1 MKKIILIF
9 ALFMGV
15 FAAQAQSLQE
25 NKFFDNMSV
34 TLKGGAIMPFQG
46 YAFWPSARG
55 VFGLELRKQIT
66 PVIGFG
72 LEGEATINTTSWEK
86 TPNYWGPKSPNIIDH
101 TLAGLFGTVNLGNL
115 FMGYAGKPRFFELE
129 AVFGAGWLHAFHRAG
144 ESAHVYGNDYDSW
157 YTKAGANLNFNFGEA
172 RAFTFSLKPAV
183 VWDMNGDIMQ
193 AYRHCSNVKTI
204 EGPHSNLSNLF
215 MGYKG
220 MPRVFEVEGVIGAGW
235 LHAFHRAEAATMY
248 GNDYDSWYT
257 KAGAN
262 LNFNFGESR
271 AWTFSLKPSVV
282 WDMNGDIMQIYRNN
296 ERFRGEWNVDGHVP
310 HNGKSQMSASH
321 AAVELEAGIT
331 YHFKGSNGER
341 YITFCPYKYSQN
353 DIDALNNDING
364 LRSQLNGLK
373 GDLDAANA
381 RNAQLQRDLDAA
393 RKAPKPEAIDKTKYV
408 ERDAMYMNVLVHF
421 KVNKTNITPDQQ
433 ANVERVAMYLKNNPN
448 ATVDIKGY
456 ASVEGPADNNVR
468 LANGRAEAVK
478 NMLINK
484 YKIEP
489 NRINA
494 QGCGTTDMFQELS
507 WNRVSICELIV
518 KK

>member
-1 MKKIILIF
+1 MKKIILTL
-9 ALFMGV
+9 ALLMGV
-15 FAAQAQSLQE
+15 FAAQAQSLEQ

-55 VFGLELRKQIT
+55 IFGLEIKKQLTPVFGL
-66 PVIGFG
+66 GA
-72 LEGEATINTTSWEK
+72 EGEATINTTSWEK

-101 TLAGLFGTVNLGNL
+101 TLAGMFGTVNLGNL
-115 FMGYAGKPRFFELE
+115 FAGYAGKPRAFEL
-129 AVFGAGWLHAFHRAG
+129 
-144 ESAHVYGNDYDSW
+144 
-157 YTKAGANLNFNFGEA
+157 
-172 RAFTFSLKPAV
+172 
-183 VWDMNGDIMQ
+183 
-193 AYRHCSNVKTI
+193 
-204 EGPHSNLSNLF
+204 
-215 MGYKG
+215 
-220 MPRVFEVEGVIGAGW
+220 EGVIGAGW
-235 LHAFHRAEAATMY
+235 LHAFHRTESANMY
-248 GNDYDSWYT
+248 GNDYNSWYT

-271 AWTFSLKPSVV
+271 AFTFSLKPAVV
-282 WDMNGDIMQIYRNN
+282 WDMNGDVMIPYRDNTN
-296 ERFRGEWNVDGHVP
+296 ARARWNGEP
-310 HNGKSQMSASH
+310 RNGKSQMNANH
-321 AAVELEAGIT
+321 AAVELEAGLT

-341 YITFCPYKYSQN
+341 YITFCPYKYTQD
-353 DIDALNNDING
+353 DIDALNGQING
-364 LRSQLNGLK
+364 LRGQLNGLQ

-393 RKAPKPEAIDKTKYV
+393 RKAKPETKTEVVDHTAK
-408 ERDAMYMNVLVHF
+408 YMNVLVHF

>member
-1 MKKIILIF
+1 MKKIILIL

-55 VFGLELRKQIT
+55 IFGLEIKKQVT
-66 PVIGFG
+66 PVFG
-72 LEGEATINTTSWEK
+72 MGIEGEATINTTSWEK

-115 FMGYAGKPRFFELE
+115 FAGYQGIPRFFEL
-129 AVFGAGWLHAFHRAG
+129 
-144 ESAHVYGNDYDSW
+144 
-157 YTKAGANLNFNFGEA
+157 
-172 RAFTFSLKPAV
+172 
-183 VWDMNGDIMQ
+183 
-193 AYRHCSNVKTI
+193 
-204 EGPHSNLSNLF
+204 
-215 MGYKG
+215 
-220 MPRVFEVEGVIGAGW
+220 EGVIGAGW
-235 LHAFHRAEAATMY
+235 LHAFHRTESANMY
-248 GNDYDSWYT
+248 GNDYNSWYT

-271 AWTFSLKPSVV
+271 AWTFSLKPAVV
-282 WDMNGDIMQIYRNN
+282 WDMNGDIMIPYRENTN
-296 ERFRGEWNVDGHVP
+296 ARARWNGEP
-310 HNGKSQMSASH
+310 RNGKSQMNADH
-321 AAVELEAGIT
+321 AAVELEAGLT

-353 DIDALNNDING
+353 DIDALNGDINN
-364 LRSQLNGLK
+364 LRNQLNGLK

-393 RKAPKPEAIDKTKYV
+393 KKAKPETKTEVVDNTAK
-408 ERDAMYMNVLVHF
+408 YMNVLVHF
-421 KVNKTNITPDQQ
+421 LVNKTNITKDQQ
-433 ANVERVAMYLKNNPN
+433 ANVERVAMYLKNNPT

-456 ASVEGPADNNVR
+456 ASTEGPKDNNIR

-489 NRINA
+489 SRINA
-494 QGCGTTDMFQELS
+494 QGCGETDMFQELS

>member
-101 TLAGLFGTVNLGNL
+101 TLAGLFGTV
-115 FMGYAGKPRFFELE
+115 
-129 AVFGAGWLHAFHRAG
+129 
-144 ESAHVYGNDYDSW
+144 
-157 YTKAGANLNFNFGEA
+157 
-172 RAFTFSLKPAV
+172 
-183 VWDMNGDIMQ
+183 
-193 AYRHCSNVKTI
+193 
-204 EGPHSNLSNLF
+204 NLSNLF

>member
-1 MKKIILIF
+1 MKKIILTL
-9 ALFMGV
+9 ALLMGV
-15 FAAQAQSLQE
+15 FAAQAQSLEQ
-25 NKFFDNMSV
+25 NKFFDNWSV

-55 VFGLELRKQIT
+55 IFGLELRKQLT
-66 PVIGFG
+66 PVFG
-72 LEGEATINTTSWEK
+72 LGAEGEATINTTSWCKE
-86 TPNYWGPKSPNIIDH
+86 PNFWGPKSPNIIDH
-101 TLAGLFGTVNLGNL
+101 NMAGLFGTVNLGNL

-129 AVFGAGWLHAFHRAG
+129 
-144 ESAHVYGNDYDSW
+144 
-157 YTKAGANLNFNFGEA
+157 
-172 RAFTFSLKPAV
+172 
-183 VWDMNGDIMQ
+183 
-193 AYRHCSNVKTI
+193 
-204 EGPHSNLSNLF
+204 
-215 MGYKG
+215 
-220 MPRVFEVEGVIGAGW
+220 GVIGAGW
-235 LHAFHRAEAATMY
+235 LHAFHRTETANLY

-271 AWTFSLKPSVV
+271 AFTFSLKPSVV
-282 WDMNGDIMQIYRNN
+282 WDMNGDIMQVFRNN
-296 ERFRGEWNVDGHVP
+296 DRFQNGWEDRQKHEAR
-310 HNGKSQMSASH
+310 NGKSQMNANH

-341 YITFCPYKYSQN
+341 YMTFCPYKYSQD
-353 DIDALNNDING
+353 DIDALNGQING
-364 LRSQLNGLK
+364 LRGQLNGLQ

-393 RKAPKPEAIDKTKYV
+393 RKAKPAEVDKTKYIDR
-408 ERDAMYMNVLVHF
+408 ESAMMNVLVHF
-421 KVNKTNITPDQQ
+421 KVNKTNITADQQ
-433 ANVERVAMYLKNNPN
+433 PNVERVAMYLKNNPT

-456 ASVEGPADNNVR
+456 ASTEGPKDNNVR

-484 YKIEP
+484 YKIDAS
-489 NRINA
+489 RISA
-494 QGCGTTDMFQELS
+494 QGCGETDMFQELS

>member
-1 MKKIILIF
+1 MKKIILIL

-25 NKFFDNMSV
+25 NKFFDNWSV

-55 VFGLELRKQIT
+55 IFGLELRKQIT

-72 LEGEATINTTSWEK
+72 IEGEATINTTSWEK

-115 FMGYAGKPRFFELE
+115 FAGYAGKPRVFELE
-129 AVFGAGWLHAFHRAG
+129 GVIGAGWLHAFHRT
-144 ESAHVYGNDYDSW
+144 ESANIYGNDYNSW
-157 YTKAGANLNFNFGEA
+157 YTKAGANLNFNFGEN

-183 VWDMNGDIMQ
+183 VWDMNGDVMIP
-193 AYRHCSNVKTI
+193 YRDNSNARARWNG
-204 EGPHSNLSNLF
+204 E
-215 MGYKG
+215 
-220 MPRVFEVEGVIGAGW
+220 PR
-235 LHAFHRAEAATMY
+235 
-248 GNDYDSWYT
+248 
-257 KAGAN
+257 
-262 LNFNFGESR
+262 
-271 AWTFSLKPSVV
+271 
-282 WDMNGDIMQIYRNN
+282 
-296 ERFRGEWNVDGHVP
+296 
-310 HNGKSQMSASH
+310 NGKSQMNADH

-341 YITFCPYKYSQN
+341 YITFCPYKYSQD
-353 DIDALNNDING
+353 DIDALNNQING
-364 LRSQLNGLK
+364 LRGQLNGLQ

-393 RKAPKPEAIDKTKYV
+393 RKAKPETKTEVIDHNAK
-408 ERDAMYMNVLVHF
+408 YMNVLVHF

-433 ANVERVAMYLKNNPN
+433 ANVERVAMYLKNNPGS
-448 ATVDIKGY
+448 TVDIKGY

>member
-1 MKKIILIF
+1 MKKIILTL
-9 ALFMGV
+9 ALLMGV
-15 FAAQAQSLQE
+15 FAAQAQSLEQ
-25 NKFFDNMSV
+25 NKFFDNWSV
-34 TLKGGAIMPFQG
+34 TLKGGAIMPFPG

-55 VFGLELRKQIT
+55 IFGLEIKKQLTPVFGL
-66 PVIGFG
+66 GA
-72 LEGEATINTTSWEK
+72 EGEATINTTSWEK

-115 FMGYAGKPRFFELE
+115 FAGYAGKPRVFELE
-129 AVFGAGWLHAFHRAG
+129 GVIGAGWLHAFHRT
-144 ESAHVYGNDYDSW
+144 ESANIYGNDYNSW
-157 YTKAGANLNFNFGEA
+157 YTKAGANLNFNFGEN

-183 VWDMNGDIMQ
+183 VWDMNGDVMIP
-193 AYRHCSNVKTI
+193 YRDNSNARARWNG
-204 EGPHSNLSNLF
+204 E
-215 MGYKG
+215 
-220 MPRVFEVEGVIGAGW
+220 PR
-235 LHAFHRAEAATMY
+235 
-248 GNDYDSWYT
+248 
-257 KAGAN
+257 
-262 LNFNFGESR
+262 
-271 AWTFSLKPSVV
+271 
-282 WDMNGDIMQIYRNN
+282 
-296 ERFRGEWNVDGHVP
+296 
-310 HNGKSQMSASH
+310 NGKSQMNADH

-341 YITFCPYKYSQN
+341 YITFCPYKYSQD
-353 DIDALNNDING
+353 DIDALNNQING
-364 LRSQLNGLK
+364 LRGQLNGLQ

-393 RKAPKPEAIDKTKYV
+393 RKAKPETKTEVVDHNAK
-408 ERDAMYMNVLVHF
+408 YMNVLVHF

-433 ANVERVAMYLKNNPN
+433 ANVERVAMYLKNNPGS
-448 ATVDIKGY
+448 TVDIKGY

>member
-1 MKKIILIF
+1 MKKIIL
-9 ALFMGV
+9 ALALLMGIT
-15 FAAQAQSLQE
+15 AQAQSLQE
-25 NKFFDNMSV
+25 NKFFDNWSV
-34 TLKGGAIMPFQG
+34 TVKGGAIMPFQG

-55 VFGLELRKQIT
+55 IFGLELRKQIT
-66 PVIGFG
+66 PVVGFG
-72 LEGEATINTTSWEK
+72 VEGEATINTTSWEK

-101 TLAGLFGTVNLGNL
+101 TLAGLFGTVNL
-115 FMGYAGKPRFFELE
+115 
-129 AVFGAGWLHAFHRAG
+129 
-144 ESAHVYGNDYDSW
+144 
-157 YTKAGANLNFNFGEA
+157 
-172 RAFTFSLKPAV
+172 
-183 VWDMNGDIMQ
+183 
-193 AYRHCSNVKTI
+193 
-204 EGPHSNLSNLF
+204 SNLF
-215 MGYKG
+215 GGYKG
-220 MPRVFEVEGVIGAGW
+220 MPRFFELEGVIGAGW

-262 LNFNFGESR
+262 LNFNLGESR
-271 AWTFSLKPSVV
+271 AWTISLKPSVV
-282 WDMNGDIMQIYRNN
+282 WDMNGDIMKIYRNN
-296 ERFRGEWNVDGHVP
+296 ERFRGEWNADGHVP

-341 YITFCPYKYSQN
+341 YITLCPYKYSQN
-353 DIDALNNDING
+353 DIDALNNEING
-364 LRSQLNGLK
+364 MRNQLNGLK

-393 RKAPKPEAIDKTKYV
+393 RKAQPKTEVVDKTKYIDR
-408 ERDAMYMNVLVHF
+408 ESALMNVLVHF

-433 ANVERVAMYLKNNPN
+433 ANVERVAMYLKNNPS

-456 ASVEGPADNNVR
+456 ASSEGPADNNTR

-484 YKIEP
+484 YKIDAK
-489 NRINA
+489 RINA
-494 QGCGTTDMFQELS
+494 QGCGVTDMFQELS
-507 WNRVSICELIV
+507 WNRVSICELIL

>member
-1 MKKIILIF
+1 MKKIILTL
-9 ALFMGV
+9 ALLMGV
-15 FAAQAQSLQE
+15 FAAQAQSLEQ
-25 NKFFDNMSV
+25 NKFFDNWSV

-55 VFGLELRKQIT
+55 IFGMEIRKQLTPVFGLG
-66 PVIGFG
+66 V
-72 LEGEATINTTSWEK
+72 EGEATINTTSWQKE
-86 TPNYWGPKSPNIIDH
+86 PNYWGPKSPNIIDH
-101 TLAGLFGTVNLGNL
+101 TLAGMFGTVNLGNL

-204 EGPHSNLSNLF
+204 EGPHSNLSKMN
-215 MGYKG
+215 
-220 MPRVFEVEGVIGAGW
+220 
-235 LHAFHRAEAATMY
+235 
-248 GNDYDSWYT
+248 
-257 KAGAN
+257 AN
-262 LNFNFGESR
+262 
-271 AWTFSLKPSVV
+271 
-282 WDMNGDIMQIYRNN
+282 
-296 ERFRGEWNVDGHVP
+296 
-310 HNGKSQMSASH
+310 H

-341 YITFCPYKYSQN
+341 YMTFCPYKYSQD
-353 DIDALNNDING
+353 DIDALNGQING
-364 LRSQLNGLK
+364 LRNQLNGLQ

-393 RKAPKPEAIDKTKYV
+393 RKAKPETKTEVIDKSAK
-408 ERDAMYMNVLVHF
+408 YMNVLVHF
-421 KVNKTNITPDQQ
+421 KVNKTNITADQQ
-433 ANVERVAMYLKNNPN
+433 PNVERVAMYLKNNPT

-456 ASVEGPADNNVR
+456 ASPEGPKDNNIR

-484 YKIEP
+484 YKIDP
-489 NRINA
+489 SRIKA
-494 QGCGTTDMFQELS
+494 EGCGISDMFEELS

-518 KK
+518 KNKK